1 MEHYK
6 LKEDEVILYHG
17 TAEILPDGKTPKPAR
32 SKKTETEVI
41 LTNTN
46 FVFITTEKR
55 LLRKDDVTTEV
66 FPISDVKS
74 YKDSPHIVLK
84 GKTVEIYF
92 SESER
97 FIKFAK
103 GKNAGKFA
111 DTAMRLISGK
121 SKFVRAVRKT
131 QNEIKE
137 TNKKLNIDIVGGV
150 KAAAGVAAEVAIAA
164 SGGKNAKTITKIAGL
179 AVQKWRERN
188 KNSEKPSLPEPVG
201 RDREND

>member
-17 TAEILPDGKTPKPAR
+17 AAEILPDSKMPTPAR
-32 SKKTETEVI
+32 SKKTETEVV

-46 FVFITTEKR
+46 FVFITTEKH
-55 LLRKDDVTTEV
+55 LLRKDTVMTEV

-74 YKDSPHIVLK
+74 YKESPYIVQK
-84 GKTVEIYF
+84 GKIVEIYF
-92 SESER
+92 SENEK
-97 FIKFAK
+97 FIKFEK
-103 GKNAGKFA
+103 GNNAGKFA

-137 TNKKLNIDIVGGV
+137 TNEKLNIDIVGGV

-179 AVQKWRERN
+179 AVQKWRDRS
-188 KNSEKPSLPEPVG
+188 KNSKKPSLPETIE
-201 RDREND
+201 RETEND